1 MSDCG
6 QAFGQ
11 IPVVHIML
19 QISVSISI
27 TFSPP
32 ACTYSPGILS
42 LPGDFPFF
50 KDLTAFSISL
60 FRIGNDNS
68 S

>member
-1 MSDCG
+1 MSDCVK
-6 QAFGQ
+6 AFGQ
-11 IPVVHIML
+11 IHVVHIL
-19 QISVSISI
+19 SQISVSISI

-32 ACTYSPGILS
+32 ACTNSPGILS
-42 LPGDFPFF
+42 LPGYVPFF